1 MSIIPA
7 TVATAIDAHL
17 RRVLPSSV
25 YAYLSSVIP
34 ASAIG
39 VNALSDSSNDADTR
53 CHCHVA
59 VETPTGTGMA
69 DLNRNRNEL
78 IVDATDC
85 SGNGDLASAPACRGT
100 VIDALTQNDVSV
112 IRTTSDGIERAYVD
126 DAAVTLRAIGRFI
139 ERVRFHDPEIA
150 TRAQADPVKTA
161 YHATGRAGAVADI
174 AAETGFDSL
183 MDTTVETALNPFVA
197 PTLSRSHLERSPP
210 PDATLLDVIDL
221 STDATARIYSI
232 GANVNSNTEQK
243 QCYHLEPACQ
253 TLSADAI
260 HTLAMAYECL
270 GTGAIDDGARA
281 PGRAVRYVVTDGD
294 SVPVETLTAVLTR
307 HTRGL
312 GVIEHLFADDRISDV
327 IASSPVTETPLR
339 VVRDGERMT
348 TNIRLRPS
356 GAATLASRFRRES
369 GRAFSRSA
377 PTLDATVTAETGRQI
392 RIAGITAPASDGLGF
407 AFRARDTTPWT
418 LTRLLT
424 VGSLTPAAAAFLS
437 VVTARGAATIVAGTR
452 GAGKTTLLGALLWEL
467 PHTTR
472 LVSVED
478 TPELPVEALRNH
490 GRDVQ
495 PLYTE
500 TDATG
505 ITAAAFTPTAALRT
519 ALRLGNGALAIGEVR
534 GEEAAALYE
543 AMRVGAHSHAVLGT
557 IHGDSG
563 VAVRERVVSDLGVP
577 ASAFSATD
585 LVVTCARRGNDRFVS
600 QIEEVRTGETTEDI
614 QFVSLFTRVDGELT
628 STGVIERGDSRMIER
643 LCRGTTDSYADLR
656 TALVDRHET
665 LELRAE
671 INLIDP
677 KQGAVSWSGETT
689 DRIPTP
695 SE

>member
-1 MSIIPA
+1 MTGINA
-7 TVATAIDAHL
+7 YL
-17 RRVLPSSV
+17 RRILPSSV
-25 YAYLSSVIP
+25 CEHLSSVVS
-34 ASAIG
+34 ASTIEM
-39 VNALSDSSNDADTR
+39 NALSDNANSDKESR
-53 CHCHVA
+53 CHCCVA
-59 VETPTGTGMA
+59 VETPTGTGVP
-69 DLNRNRNEL
+69 DRSEL
-78 IVDATDC
+78 VVDATNC
-85 SGNGDLASAPACRGT
+85 PGSGDLASASACRET
-100 VIDALTQNDVSV
+100 VIDALTHNDVAI
-112 IRTTSDGIERAYVD
+112 IRTISDGIERTYAD
-126 DAAVTLRAIGRFI
+126 DAAATLQAIGRFI

-150 TRAQADPVKTA
+150 TRAREDPGKAA
-161 YHATGRAGAVADI
+161 YHATGRAGPVGDI
-174 AAETGFDSL
+174 ATDTGFDSL
-183 MDTTVETALNPFVA
+183 TETAVETALSPFVA

-210 PDATLLDVIDL
+210 PDATLLDVTDL
-221 STDATARIYSI
+221 STDAIARMYSTDT
-232 GANVNSNTEQK
+232 NVDSNTEAK
-243 QCYHLEPACQ
+243 QYYHLDPAFHNLDS
-253 TLSADAI
+253 TAI
-260 HTLAMAYECL
+260 DTLAMAYECL
-270 GTGAIDDGARA
+270 GTGSVDGGGGDGSRA
-281 PGRAVRYVVTDGD
+281 SSRAVRYVATDED
-294 SVPVETLTAVLTR
+294 PVEALTAILTR
-307 HTRGL
+307 HTQGL

-327 IASSPVTETPLR
+327 IASSPVSKTPIRIVL
-339 VVRDGERMT
+339 DGERMA

-369 GRAFSRSA
+369 GRAFSRST

-478 TPELPVEALRNH
+478 TPELPVEALREH
-490 GRDVQ
+490 GRDIQ

-500 TDATG
+500 TDTTG
-505 ITAAAFTPTAALRT
+505 ITGATFTPTAALRT

-585 LVVTCARRGNDRFVS
+585 LIVTCTRRGDDRFVS
-600 QIEEVRTGETTEDI
+600 HVEEVRTGETTDDI
-614 QFVSLFTRVDGELT
+614 QFVSLFTRIDGKLT
-628 STGVIERGDSRMIER
+628 STGVIERGDSRIIER
-643 LCRGTTDSYADLR
+643 LCRGTTDSYADFR
-656 TALVDRHET
+656 TTLADRHET
-665 LELRAE
+665 LERRAE
-671 INLIDP
+671 IELVNP
-677 KQGAVSWSGETT
+677 KQGAVSWDTTNPQNPGE
-689 DRIPTP
+689 
-695 SE
+695 